1 MAVPPEEIPVKPP
14 VGESGGISGPVS
26 APASA
31 VTKPPA
37 FQMWPQTPL
46 VMMAFG
52 LLLLVLAAIGS
63 THGAAF
69 EAGDAPAKFPM
80 TSKYITY
87 AFAGVLV
94 LAGFLLLVMR
104 RFKDD
109 KTTWKTVLEE
119 ALGSWSMIFDTKGT
133 FMTNLAES
141 GLWVLLIIAT
151 IFAMIFITSI
161 VSPSDPLAWV
171 GYAIIVAL
179 FLMIIITSPLLKLK
193 FKNTAELALSYLT
206 KPRILGFLVIAAG
219 VLGVLAASAAYPMVS
234 YAVYA
239 LVIGLVLYFG
249 RGFLSGGFD
258 FVSKLFSKRKSET
271 GEANSPK
278 ERRTGRG
285 SAASTARASEKLDRS
300 WLQTLIRLARNWIS
314 DTLGWMT
321 MDPEDYLDYE
331 KALSE
336 DALSVDARRSQILKD
351 YGFAAA
357 TVATSGLIVA
367 LAFFLPFI
375 YRRLPSLHIEP
386 SLGYKYFTTPKPL
399 SAVDS
404 MPLSKVFAQDRA
416 TSEYTISWWQFINS
430 RKANANALPMIDL
443 GSVGQVFLG
452 PQIAQQTIALQS
464 PLSDQQSTRITYD
477 IVLQKW
483 QNIAIRASGNR
494 TDVFVNGKLAATS
507 NQPPPAINKNMN
519 LGLPGL
525 PVQQTMGGIAG
536 FAVSLKAEPYLGILW
551 NSLTDSPKTYD

>member
-1 MAVPPEEIPVKPP
+1 MAVPPEKISVDPP
-14 VGESGGISGPVS
+14 VGESGGI
-26 APASA
+26 AASA
-31 VTKPPA
+31 SVPESVATKPPA

-119 ALGSWSMIFDTKGT
+119 ALGSWSVIFDTKGT

-161 VSPSDPLAWV
+161 VSPTDPLAWV

-179 FLMIIITSPLLKLK
+179 FIMIIITSPLLKLK
-193 FKNTAELALSYLT
+193 FKKTAELALSYLT

-219 VLGVLAASAAYPMVS
+219 IFGILAASAAYPMVS

-239 LVIGLVLYFG
+239 LVLGLVLYFG

-258 FVSKLFSKRKSET
+258 FVKKLFGKRKSGT
-271 GEANSPK
+271 GEAETTK
-278 ERRTGRG
+278 EESVKKG
-285 SAASTARASEKLDRS
+285 SASGANEQDRT

-357 TVATSGLIVA
+357 TVATSGLVVA

-375 YRRLPSLHIEP
+375 YRRLPSLHIKP
-386 SLGYKYFTTPKPL
+386 SLGYKYFTIPKPL
-399 SAVDS
+399 SAVES
-404 MPLSKVFAQDRA
+404 MPLSKVLTQDRA

-464 PLSDQQSTRITYD
+464 PLSEQQSTRITYD

-507 NQPPPAINKNMN
+507 NQPPPAIKKNMN

-525 PVQQTMGGIAG
+525 PIQQTMGGIAG
-536 FAVSLKAEPYLGILW
+536 FAVSDKAEPYLGILW
-551 NSLTDSPKTYD
+551 NSLTDSPKNS

>member
-1 MAVPPEEIPVKPP
+1 MAEPTVDISSDAP
-14 VGESGGISGPVS
+14 VGEPSNIP
-26 APASA
+26 AEPDAAASA
-31 VTKPPA
+31 SVDTPKDAPV

-94 LAGFLLLVMR
+94 LAGLLLLVMR
-104 RFKDD
+104 RYKDD

-119 ALGSWSMIFDTKGT
+119 AMGSWSVIFDTKGA
-133 FMTNLAES
+133 FMKNLATN
-141 GLWVLLIIAT
+141 GLWLLLVIAT
-151 IFAMIFITSI
+151 IFAIIFITS
-161 VSPSDPLAWV
+161 VFSPTDPLAWI
-171 GYAIIVAL
+171 GYAIIATL

-193 FKNTAELALSYLT
+193 FENTAGLALSYLT
-206 KPRILGFLVIAAG
+206 KPLILGFLVIAAG
-219 VLGVLAASAAYPMVS
+219 IFGVLAASAAYPMVS

-249 RGFLSGGFD
+249 RDALSGGVD
-258 FVSKLFSKRKSET
+258 FVTKLFSKRKGGT
-271 GEANSPK
+271 GEAKGTK
-278 ERRTGRG
+278 EARGRSG
-285 SAASTARASEKLDRS
+285 AGNVSQSQDRS
-300 WLQTLIRLARNWIS
+300 WLQTLMRLTRNWIT

-331 KALSE
+331 KALSDE
-336 DALSVDARRSQILKD
+336 ALSVDARRRQLLKD

-357 TVATSGLIVA
+357 TVTTSGLIVA
-367 LAFFLPFI
+367 LAFFLPLI
-375 YRRLPSLHIEP
+375 YKRLPSLHIEP

-399 SAVDS
+399 SAVET
-404 MPLSKVFAQDRA
+404 MPLSKVFTQDRA

-430 RKANANALPMIDL
+430 RKANSNALPMIDL
-443 GSVGQVFLG
+443 GAVGQVFLG

-494 TDVFVNGKLAATS
+494 TDVFVNGKLAATTH
-507 NQPPPAINKNMN
+507 QPPPAIKKNMN

-536 FAVSLKAEPYLGILW
+536 FAVSQKAEPYLAILW
-551 NSLTDSPKTYD
+551 NSLTDSP

>member
-1 MAVPPEEIPVKPP
+1 MADPSEEIPESATA
-14 VGESGGISGPVS
+14 GESGDIPAS
-26 APASA
+26 APAS
-31 VTKPPA
+31 KSPPVA
-37 FQMWPQTPL
+37 ASEDAPIFQMWPQTPL

-69 EAGDAPAKFPM
+69 EAGDTPAKFPM

-87 AFAGVLV
+87 AFAGILT
-94 LAGFLLLVMR
+94 LAGFLLLLMR

-119 ALGSWSMIFDTKGT
+119 ALGSWSVIFDTKGA

-141 GLWVLLIIAT
+141 GLWVLLVIAT

-179 FLMIIITSPLLKLK
+179 FLMIIITSPLLKLR
-193 FKNTAELALSYLT
+193 FKKTTALALTYLT

-219 VLGVLAASAAYPMVS
+219 VFGVLAASAAYPMVS

-239 LVIGLVLYFG
+239 LVLGVVLYFG

-258 FVSKLFSKRKSET
+258 FVSKLFSKKKSGT
-271 GEANSPK
+271 GEAETTEEESVK
-278 ERRTGRG
+278 KG
-285 SAASTARASEKLDRS
+285 SASGANEQDRT
-300 WLQTLIRLARNWIS
+300 WLQTLVRLMRNWLS

-336 DALSVDARRSQILKD
+336 DALSVDARRSEILKD

-367 LAFFLPFI
+367 LAFFLPFV

-399 SAVDS
+399 SAVES
-404 MPLSKVFAQDRA
+404 MPLSKMFTHDHA

-464 PLSDQQSTRITYD
+464 PLSEQQSTRITYD

-507 NQPPPAINKNMN
+507 NQPPPAIKKNMN

-525 PVQQTMGGIAG
+525 PIQQTMGGIAG
-536 FAVSLKAEPYLGILW
+536 FAVSDKAEPYLGILW
-551 NSLTDSPKTYD
+551 NSLTDSPKNS

>member
-1 MAVPPEEIPVKPP
+1 MAVPPEEISVDAP
-14 VGESGGISGPVS
+14 VGESGGI
-26 APASA
+26 AASA
-31 VTKPPA
+31 SVPESAATKPHA

-52 LLLLVLAAIGS
+52 LLLLILAAIGS

-94 LAGFLLLVMR
+94 LAGFLLLVIR
-104 RFKDD
+104 RYKDD

-119 ALGSWSMIFDTKGT
+119 ALGSWSVIFDTKGA

-141 GLWVLLIIAT
+141 GLWVLLVIAT

-161 VSPSDPLAWV
+161 VSPTDPLAWV
-171 GYAIIVAL
+171 GYAIIVTL

-193 FKNTAELALSYLT
+193 FKKTAELALSYLT

-219 VLGVLAASAAYPMVS
+219 VFGVLAASAAYPMVS

-239 LVIGLVLYFG
+239 IVIGLILYFG
-249 RGFLSGGFD
+249 RDFLSGGFD
-258 FVSKLFSKRKSET
+258 FVSKLFSKRKGGT
-271 GEANSPK
+271 GEAETTEEESVK
-278 ERRTGRG
+278 KG
-285 SAASTARASEKLDRS
+285 SASGANEQDRT
-300 WLQTLIRLARNWIS
+300 WFQTLIRLMRNWLS

-367 LAFFLPFI
+367 LAFLLPFV
-375 YRRLPSLHIEP
+375 YRRLPSLHIKP

-399 SAVDS
+399 STVES
-404 MPLSKVFAQDRA
+404 MPLSKVLTQDRA

-464 PLSDQQSTRITYD
+464 PLSEQQSTRITYD

-494 TDVFVNGKLAATS
+494 TDVFVDGKLAATS
-507 NQPPPAINKNMN
+507 NQPPPAIKKNMN

-525 PVQQTMGGIAG
+525 PIQQTMGGIAG
-536 FAVSLKAEPYLGILW
+536 FAVSDKAEPYLGILW
-551 NSLTDSPKTYD
+551 NSLTDSPKKS

>member
-1 MAVPPEEIPVKPP
+1 MAEPPEEIPVEPP
-14 VGESGGISGPVS
+14 VGESGGIA

-31 VTKPPA
+31 PESAATKPPA

-69 EAGDAPAKFPM
+69 EAGDTPAKFPM

-87 AFAGVLV
+87 AFAGVLT
-94 LAGFLLLVMR
+94 LAGLLLLLMR

-119 ALGSWSMIFDTKGT
+119 ALGSWSVIFDTKGA

-151 IFAMIFITSI
+151 IFAMIFIISI
-161 VSPSDPLAWV
+161 VSPTDPLAWV
-171 GYAIIVAL
+171 GYGIIVAL
-179 FLMIIITSPLLKLK
+179 FFLIIITSPLLKLR
-193 FKNTAELALSYLT
+193 FKKTTALALTYLT
-206 KPRILGFLVIAAG
+206 NPRILGFLVIAAG

-239 LVIGLVLYFG
+239 LVLALILYFG
-249 RGFLSGGFD
+249 RDVLSGGFD
-258 FVSKLFSKRKSET
+258 FVTKLFSKRKSET
-271 GEANSPK
+271 SEAKTTK
-278 ERRTGRG
+278 ERRTGSGDRRLSG
-285 SAASTARASEKLDRS
+285 AEERS
-300 WLQTLIRLARNWIS
+300 WFQTLMRLARNWLS

-321 MDPEDYLDYE
+321 MEPEDYLDYE

-357 TVATSGLIVA
+357 TVATSGLIVT
-367 LAFFLPFI
+367 LAIFLPLI

-399 SAVDS
+399 SAVES

-507 NQPPPAINKNMN
+507 NQPPPAIKKNMN

-525 PVQQTMGGIAG
+525 PIQQTMGGIAG
-536 FAVSLKAEPYLGILW
+536 FAVSDKAEPYLGILW
-551 NSLTDSPKTYD
+551 NSLTDSPKNS

>member
-1 MAVPPEEIPVKPP
+1 MAVPPEEISVDAP
-14 VGESGGISGPVS
+14 VGEAGDIAASVPAPKSPPVAAS
-26 APASA
+26 EDAP
-31 VTKPPA
+31 V

-87 AFAGVLV
+87 AFAGVLT
-94 LAGFLLLVMR
+94 LAGFLLLLMR

-119 ALGSWSMIFDTKGT
+119 ALGSWSVIFDTKGA

-141 GLWVLLIIAT
+141 GLWVLLVIAT

-161 VSPSDPLAWV
+161 VSPTDPLAWV
-171 GYAIIVAL
+171 GYSIIVAL
-179 FLMIIITSPLLKLK
+179 FFLIIITSPLLKLR
-193 FKNTAELALSYLT
+193 FKKTTALALSYLT

-219 VLGVLAASAAYPMVS
+219 VFGVLAASAAYPMVS

-239 LVIGLVLYFG
+239 LVLGLVLYFG

-258 FVSKLFSKRKSET
+258 FVSKLFSKKKSGTGKAET
-271 GEANSPK
+271 TEK
-278 ERRTGRG
+278 ESVKKG
-285 SAASTARASEKLDRS
+285 SASSANEQDRT
-300 WLQTLIRLARNWIS
+300 WLQTLIRLMRNWLS

-336 DALSVDARRSQILKD
+336 DALSVDARRSEILKD

-367 LAFFLPFI
+367 LAFLLPFV
-375 YRRLPSLHIEP
+375 YRRLPSLHIKP

-399 SAVDS
+399 SAVES
-404 MPLSKVFAQDRA
+404 MPLSKVLTQDRA

-464 PLSDQQSTRITYD
+464 PLSEQQSTRITYD

-507 NQPPPAINKNMN
+507 NQPPPAIKKNMN

-525 PVQQTMGGIAG
+525 PIQQTMGGIAG
-536 FAVSLKAEPYLGILW
+536 FAVSDKAEPYLGILW
-551 NSLTDSPKTYD
+551 NSLTDSPKNS